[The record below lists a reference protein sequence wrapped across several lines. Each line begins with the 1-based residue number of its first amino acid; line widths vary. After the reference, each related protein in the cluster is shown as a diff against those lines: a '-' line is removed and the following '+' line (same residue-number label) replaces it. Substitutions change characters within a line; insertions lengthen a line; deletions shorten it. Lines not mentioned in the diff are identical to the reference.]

1 MSRFFIL
8 GLLIFLVVYLLKRN
22 WQPPQQKKPEAP
34 PANEKMVKCANC
46 GVYVPISEAIAV
58 HGQFYCCDAHKPP
71 QS

>member
-34 PANEKMVKCANC
+34 PANVQMVKCANC
-46 GVYVPISEAIAV
+46 GVHVPISEAIAV